1 MCFSADASFA
11 AAAVLVPAGVYCT
24 TQAFR
29 KDRRMIPLG
38 LVPLLFAVQQ
48 ASEGFVWLAMTD
60 GDAAR
65 ATRPAQVFLF
75 IAMILW
81 PIWNSLCVQFVRAS
95 PLVLGTVRLLLLASF
110 GWVWAFGPVFL
121 DAEHYLRLGLSHHS
135 IRYDYSGLP
144 VYRVMPIEM
153 VRVLYTASLCLPWA
167 IVWHN
172 ETHIRVLGVLFGVAT
187 VVTLLFYSHA
197 FASVWCFF
205 AAAISAYLCALFRST
220 PPPPGV
226 PDQGPSPN
234 PGR

>member
-11 AAAVLVPAGVYCT
+11 AAAVLTPAGVYCT

-48 ASEGFVWLAMTD
+48 ASEGFVWLALTD

-65 ATRPAQVFLF
+65 ARPPALVFLF

-81 PIWNSLCVQFVRAS
+81 PIWNSLCVQFVKARPAM
-95 PLVLGTVRLLLLASF
+95 LGTVRLLFVASF
-110 GWVWAFGPVFL
+110 GWAWAFSPVFL
-121 DAEHYLRLGLSHHS
+121 DTERYLSIGLSHHS

-144 VYRVMPIEM
+144 VYNVMPIEM

-167 IVWHN
+167 IVWHG
-172 ETHIRVLGVLFGVAT
+172 ERHIRVLGVLFAVST
-187 VVTLLFYSHA
+187 LVTLLFYSHA

-205 AAAISAYLCALFRST
+205 AAAISAYLCALFRSL
-220 PPPPGV
+220 PAPGGPDPGLSPV
-226 PDQGPSPN
+226 PA
-234 PGR
+234 R